1 MMNEKLVSLL
11 KDWMETN
18 NVSKVELAG
27 RMGVSESLV
36 RAILN
41 GERQLTAKRIDA
53 LAEITNIPACE
64 LMGTSTNN
72 FAGYSVM
79 LRGGSK
85 QLSFEQ
91 EKIIMEVALLANDYE
106 YLKKIVKL

>member
-1 MMNEKLVSLL
+1 MMNENLVNLL
-11 KDWMETN
+11 KEWMKEN
-18 NVSKVELAG
+18 NVSKVELAEK
-27 RMGVSESLV
+27 MGVSESLV

-41 GERQLTAKRIDA
+41 GERQLTAKRIDT
-53 LAEITNIPACE
+53 LAEITKIPACE
-64 LMGTSTNN
+64 LIGTSTNN

-91 EKIIMEVALLANDYE
+91 EKMIMEVALLANDYE
-106 YLKKIVKL
+106 YLKKIVK

>member
-1 MMNEKLVSLL
+1 MNDKLVGVL
-11 KDWMETN
+11 KGWMEKN

-27 RMGVSESLV
+27 KMGVSESLV

-41 GERQLTAKRIDA
+41 GERQLTAKRIDT
-53 LAEITNIPACE
+53 LADITGIPACE
-64 LMGTSTNN
+64 LMGTSTND

-91 EKIIMEVALLANDYE
+91 EKMIMEVALLANDYE
-106 YLKKIVKL
+106 YLKKIVEL

>member
-1 MMNEKLVSLL
+1 MNEKVVSLL
-11 KDWMETN
+11 KDWMKKN
-18 NVSKVELAG
+18 NVSKVELAEK
-27 RMGVSESLV
+27 MGVSESLV

-41 GERQLTAKRIDA
+41 GERQLTAKRIDT
-53 LAEITNIPACE
+53 LSEITSISANE
-64 LMGTSTNN
+64 LIGAPTNN

-79 LRGGSK
+79 LRGGST

-106 YLKKIVKL
+106 YLKKIVK

>member
-1 MMNEKLVSLL
+1 MNEKLVSLL
-11 KDWMETN
+11 KEWMEN
-18 NVSKVELAG
+18 NKVSKVELAE

-41 GERQLTAKRIDA
+41 GERQLTAQRIDN
-53 LAEITNIPACE
+53 LAKITNIPVCE
-64 LMGTSTNN
+64 LMGTSANN

-91 EKIIMEVALLANDYE
+91 EKMIMEVALLANDYE
-106 YLKKIVKL
+106 YLKKIVN